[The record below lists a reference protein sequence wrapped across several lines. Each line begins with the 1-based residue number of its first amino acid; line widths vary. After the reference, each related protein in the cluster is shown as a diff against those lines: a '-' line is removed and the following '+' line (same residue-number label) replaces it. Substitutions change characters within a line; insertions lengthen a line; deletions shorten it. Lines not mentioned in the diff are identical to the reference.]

1 VFTDFISVDP
11 LSPDAAAI
19 IWREQALS
27 YAALLEKRAE
37 ASEFLKESGVEAGSV
52 VGLKGDFTPSTVA
65 ILLALIERR
74 TTIVPFT
81 NDLKPAEESRFGI
94 AEVETMIEVD
104 RFTDRIGI
112 RDLGRRATHPIL
124 MSLRSSSVP
133 GLVLFTSG
141 SSGTPKA
148 AVHDFSKLLDKFRTR
163 REALRTLN
171 FLLFDHWG
179 GLNTL
184 FHTLSNGGTVV
195 ATSERSPDAICR
207 LIETHKVE
215 LLPASPTF
223 LRLLLLSEADRRHD
237 LSSLR
242 LITYGTEPMPPS
254 TLERLK
260 ERFSGVRIQQT
271 YGLIEL
277 GVMRTKSRG
286 DGSLWM
292 TIGGEGFDV
301 RIVNGLL
308 EIKAAS
314 AMLGYLNAPSP
325 FTDDGYF
332 MTGDMVEVDGPYIKV
347 LGRQSEIINVG
358 GEKVYPQEVEDAI
371 LGFDEVA
378 DCMVF
383 GEKHY
388 LTGNIVCAIVKL
400 KVPENTEGFALRLRK
415 FLRARLPAYK
425 VPVKIKTDDSLA
437 ASDRFKKVR
446 QPHG

>member
-1 VFTDFISVDP
+1 MFTDFISVDP
-11 LSPDAAAI
+11 RSPDAAAI

-27 YAALLEKRAE
+27 YDALLEKQAE
-37 ASEFLKESGVEAGSV
+37 ASEFLKESGIEAGSV

-65 ILLALIERR
+65 ILLALIEHR
-74 TTIVPFT
+74 TIIVPFT
-81 NDLKPAEESRFGI
+81 NDLKPAEESRFNI

-141 SSGTPKA
+141 SSGKPKA
-148 AVHDFSKLLDKFRTR
+148 AVHDFSKLLDKFRRR
-163 REALRTLN
+163 REAFRTLN

-184 FHTLSNGGTVV
+184 LHTLSNGGTVV
-195 ATSERSPDAICR
+195 ATSERAPDAICR

-242 LITYGTEPMPPS
+242 LITYGTEPMPPN

-308 EIKAAS
+308 QIKAAS

-332 MTGDMVEVDGPYIKV
+332 MTGDMVEVDGPYIRV

-383 GEKHY
+383 GEKHI

-400 KVPENTEGFALRLRK
+400 KMPENTEGFAFRLRK

-446 QPHG
+446 LSS